1 MAVSPMDWHARYEI
15 GVVAWCRV
23 RLRVGVLQF
32 DQSEV
37 CELQLGSG
45 FELGPTNAHNESINT
60 GLNFHKE
67 TLGSSGELCYYWACT
82 TISREIPCPASFRHF
97 FPKIPF
103 PKFIGSTI
111 AQHGSPPSMR
121 NSGFSTTV
129 SYRNSYEEEEDDDS
143 EFFDANEEE
152 CPEPTFV
159 FKFEYQ
165 IREILKT
172 LEKGDE
178 IGDYVAFQA
187 GKNSTSCFIEES
199 QNGYAQNS
207 SCDYIEANVHVE
219 EGDQGFG
226 DGAFEEEEVEK
237 RIVIKENSV
246 SDDEEE
252 ADVNNE
258 VKFGSV
264 VKEDMSHSDDSIC
277 SREDD
282 NDELS
287 ALEGIGLRKPDG
299 FDDKDDELSALE
311 DIGLCK
317 PNGFDDKDGSEDT
330 LETSDTLEALCE
342 HLKSIDKLKMELRKV
357 RATTGDLESKHS
369 LKLFSNY
376 KSFAPAIKSFL
387 SNLRLCRPKIDC
399 DTIHSE
405 LEKIYVGQLCLSW
418 EFLQWQYEKAL
429 ETAPNQIHSYNEVA
443 EELLQFRVLLQR
455 FVEDEHFQG
464 PRVENYVKSRN
475 AMHKLLQVPE
485 IREDRSK
492 EGKEGNEVITDI
504 VETLRE
510 SLRTMWRFIRADKN
524 ANITTA
530 CRKRS
535 FPSGLDLELLGQVQ
549 ADLRKKERMLKELK
563 MSQNRIIKRFR
574 KHEEEGDEDEESADH
589 GHLSFFSQVD
599 IKLVSRVLN
608 MSTITQD
615 QLVWCQSKLSKIH
628 FVRRKVHEDP
638 SFLWFPC

>member
-1 MAVSPMDWHARYEI
+1 MLAQFSDSIVFSFFSTLLIVEEISP
-15 GVVAWCRV
+15 
-23 RLRVGVLQF
+23 
-32 DQSEV
+32 
-37 CELQLGSG
+37 
-45 FELGPTNAHNESINT
+45 
-60 GLNFHKE
+60 
-67 TLGSSGELCYYWACT
+67 
-82 TISREIPCPASFRHF
+82 
-97 FPKIPF
+97 
-103 PKFIGSTI
+103 
-111 AQHGSPPSMR
+111 MR

-129 SYRNSYEEEEDDDS
+129 PCRNSYEEEEHDDS

-165 IREILKT
+165 TREILKT
-172 LEKGDE
+172 REKVDE

-187 GKNSTSCFIEES
+187 GKKSTSCFIEES
-199 QNGYAQNS
+199 QNGSAQNS
-207 SCDYIEANVHVE
+207 HCYSIEANDHVE

-237 RIVIKENSV
+237 RIVIEENSV

-264 VKEDMSHSDDSIC
+264 VKEDMSHSDEESDSTGDETVATTSHEDELVSSSEFDSDLIC

-282 NDELS
+282 DDELS
-287 ALEGIGLRKPDG
+287 ALEDIGLRKPDG
-299 FDDKDDELSALE
+299 FDDKDV
-311 DIGLCK
+311 
-317 PNGFDDKDGSEDT
+317 SE
-330 LETSDTLEALCE
+330 DTLEALCE

-357 RATTGDLESKHS
+357 RATTDLPTIFEESESLDMDDLKPLKIFDIYQHGDTYKSYKFQMRKLDILNFAIGDLESKHS
-369 LKLFSNY
+369 LKLFSSY

-387 SNLRLCRPKIDC
+387 SNLRLCRLKIDC
-399 DTIHSE
+399 DPMHSE

-429 ETAPNQIHSYNEVA
+429 EYAPNRIHSYNEVA
-443 EELLQFRVLLQR
+443 EELQQFQVLLQR

-464 PRVENYVKSRN
+464 QRVENYVKSRY

-485 IREDRSK
+485 IREDRLE
-492 EGKEGNEVITDI
+492 EGKEGNEVTTNI

-510 SLRTMWRFIRADKN
+510 SIRTIWRFIRADKN

-530 CRKRS
+530 CQKRS
-535 FPSGLDLELLGQVQ
+535 LPSGLDPELLKQIQ
-549 ADLRKKERMLKELK
+549 ADLRTKERMLKELNR
-563 MSQNRIIKRFR
+563 SQNRIIKRFR
-574 KHEEEGDEDEESADH
+574 KHEEEGEEDEESADH
-589 GHLSFFSQVD
+589 GHLSFFSRVD
-599 IKLVSRVLN
+599 IRLVSRVLN

-628 FVRRKVHEDP
+628 FVRRKLEAMGFDRALVIEAFLACDRNEELAANYLLENAGDFED
-638 SFLWFPC
+638 

>member
-1 MAVSPMDWHARYEI
+1 MLALFSDSIVFRSFSTLFIEEEISP
-15 GVVAWCRV
+15 
-23 RLRVGVLQF
+23 
-32 DQSEV
+32 
-37 CELQLGSG
+37 
-45 FELGPTNAHNESINT
+45 
-60 GLNFHKE
+60 
-67 TLGSSGELCYYWACT
+67 
-82 TISREIPCPASFRHF
+82 
-97 FPKIPF
+97 
-103 PKFIGSTI
+103 
-111 AQHGSPPSMR
+111 MR

-129 SYRNSYEEEEDDDS
+129 SCRNSYVEEEEDDDS

-165 IREILKT
+165 TREILKT
-172 LEKGDE
+172 LEKVDE

-187 GKNSTSCFIEES
+187 GKNSTSCFIKES
-199 QNGYAQNS
+199 QNGSAQNS
-207 SCDYIEANVHVE
+207 SCDSIEANVHVE

-237 RIVIKENSV
+237 RIVIEENFV

-287 ALEGIGLRKPDG
+287 VLEDIGLRKPDG

-311 DIGLCK
+311 DIGLRK
-317 PNGFDDKDGSEDT
+317 PDGFDDKDDEPSALEDIGLRKPDGFNDKDGSEDT
-330 LETSDTLEALCE
+330 LETSDTLEALCK

-357 RATTGDLESKHS
+357 RATTGLPSIFEESESLDMDDLKPLKIFDIYQHGDTYKNYKFQMRKLDILNFAIGDLESKHS
-369 LKLFSNY
+369 LKLFSSY

-399 DTIHSE
+399 DPIHSE

-510 SLRTMWRFIRADKN
+510 SLRTMWRFLRADKN

-549 ADLRKKERMLKELK
+549 ADLRKKERMLKELQ

-574 KHEEEGDEDEESADH
+574 KHEEEGEEAEESADH

-599 IKLVSRVLN
+599 IRLVSRVLN

-615 QLVWCQSKLSKIH
+615 QLVWCQSKLSKVH

-638 SFLWFPC
+638 SYLWFPC